1 MIAKQVSVLAFVSAA
16 FSITGVSSATAQ
28 NWPTRPVTIV
38 DPIGA
43 GAVPDTL
50 LRIMTPRLSELLGQ
64 PVIIENASGAGG
76 MIGVSRVAKA
86 APDGYQLVIG
96 TAGTHAYNQTLFKTP
111 LYDAATDFAPV
122 ALFTEQPLVL
132 ITRRDLPANNLHEFI
147 DYTKTNQTRMQYGSL
162 AGTGSANHIICALF
176 NASIGV
182 TVSHVPYRPPS
193 ALAYQDLITG
203 RIDYVCPLASGD
215 AKLAS
220 RAIRSG
226 ESPFFQRTDREFC
239 LTSRLLV
246 DFEGKTWNAFF
257 APKRTPAA
265 KIQKLHD
272 AIVAAIDTPAVRARI
287 EDYGAEPVAPE
298 RRSPEYLQEF
308 VKAEIKRWAVQ
319 IKAAG
324 AAGQ

>member
-1 MIAKQVSVLAFVSAA
+1 LFRKWRVVA
-16 FSITGVSSATAQ
+16 FSLLVVSQSI
-28 NWPTRPVTIV
+28 PC
-38 DPIGA
+38 
-43 GAVPDTL
+43 
-50 LRIMTPRLSELLGQ
+50 
-64 PVIIENASGAGG
+64 
-76 MIGVSRVAKA
+76 
-86 APDGYQLVIG
+86 
-96 TAGTHAYNQTLFKTP
+96 
-111 LYDAATDFAPV
+111 
-122 ALFTEQPLVL
+122 
-132 ITRRDLPANNLHEFI
+132 
-147 DYTKTNQTRMQYGSL
+147 
-162 AGTGSANHIICALF
+162 GTGCAHFCRECALIRFICALF

-215 AKLAS
+215 AKARIESNQVRGIAIFSKNRSRILPDLAT
-220 RAIRSG
+220 AHEQG
-226 ESPFFQRTDREFC
+226 
-239 LTSRLLV
+239 LV

>member
-132 ITRRDLPANNLHEFI
+132 IARRDLPANNLHEFT
-147 DYTKTNQTRMQYGSL
+147 DYTKTNQTRMQYGVWPEQVLPITRL
-162 AGTGSANHIICALF
+162 ACDCQMRRWQLRPHARDCALQADRGARF
-176 NASIGV
+176 CN
-182 TVSHVPYRPPS
+182 HRPARETTFCRS
-193 ALAYQDLITG
+193 KMGT
-203 RIDYVCPLASGD
+203 S
-215 AKLAS
+215 S
-220 RAIRSG
+220 RA
-226 ESPFFQRTDREFC
+226 
-239 LTSRLLV
+239 
-246 DFEGKTWNAFF
+246 
-257 APKRTPAA
+257 
-265 KIQKLHD
+265 
-272 AIVAAIDTPAVRARI
+272 
-287 EDYGAEPVAPE
+287 
-298 RRSPEYLQEF
+298 
-308 VKAEIKRWAVQ
+308 
-319 IKAAG
+319 
-324 AAGQ
+324 